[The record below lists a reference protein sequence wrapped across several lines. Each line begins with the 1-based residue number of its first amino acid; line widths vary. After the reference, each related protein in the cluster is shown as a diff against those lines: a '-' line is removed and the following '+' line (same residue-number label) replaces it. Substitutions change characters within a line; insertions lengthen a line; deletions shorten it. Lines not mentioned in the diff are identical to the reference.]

1 MKTKGTLFVD
11 DGAKKALTKNGKS
24 LLPSGITSVQGRF
37 SIGDSVSIQAI
48 DKQKIAIGMVNYNSG
63 DLQKIIG
70 AKTSQIE
77 DILGYRH
84 DDEIVHRD
92 NLILESRLEST

>member
-1 MKTKGTLFVD
+1 M
-11 DGAKKALTKNGKS
+11 
-24 LLPSGITSVQGRF
+24 
-37 SIGDSVSIQAI
+37 GDSVVIQGEN
-48 DKQKIAIGMVNYNSG
+48 KQKVAIGMVNYNSG

-77 DILGYRH
+77 SILGYRH

-92 NLILESRLEST
+92 NLILESRLER

>member
-1 MKTKGTLFVD
+1 
-11 DGAKKALTKNGKS
+11 
-24 LLPSGITSVQGRF
+24 
-37 SIGDSVSIQAI
+37 
-48 DKQKIAIGMVNYNSG
+48 MVNYNSG

-92 NLILESRLEST
+92 NLILQSQLESP